1 MAKYS
6 SPNVLFEIDIADG
19 GALSTNLTQY
29 ITKIG
34 EINIAR
40 PMVDSTPFG
49 TTQAEY
55 LVSIFKKYDPI
66 TIEGFYD
73 DTATQ
78 GPDAIL
84 NIGKVTHAVTRSF
97 SITIGGAKTITGEC
111 WIVSYK
117 RTFNVGEYTTYAA
130 EIQITGTTTEA

>member
-6 SPNVLFEIDIADG
+6 SPDVVFKIDKADS
-19 GALSTNLTQY
+19 GALQDITTY

-34 EINIAR
+34 EVNIVR

-49 TTQAEY
+49 TDQAEY

-73 DTATQ
+73 DLATD

-84 NIGKVTHAVTRSF
+84 NIGAVVHSVTRSF
-97 SITIGGAKTITGEC
+97 ELTIGSTKKISGEC

-117 RTFNVGEYTTYAA
+117 RTFNVGEYTTYSA

>member
-6 SPNVLFEIDIADG
+6 SPDVVFKIDKADS
-19 GALSTNLTQY
+19 GALQDITTY

-73 DTATQ
+73 DTVTS

-84 NIGKVTHAVTRSF
+84 NIGAIVHSVTRSF
-97 SITIGGAKTITGEC
+97 EITIGSGKKISGEC

-117 RTFNVGEYTTYAA
+117 RTFNVGEYTTYSA

>member
-6 SPNVLFEIDIADG
+6 SPDVVFKIDKADS
-19 GALSTNLTQY
+19 GALQDITTY

-73 DTATQ
+73 DTVTS

-84 NIGKVTHAVTRSF
+84 NIGAIVHSVTRSF
-97 SITIGGAKTITGEC
+97 ELTIGSGKKISGEC

-117 RTFNVGEYTTYAA
+117 RTFNVGEYTTYSA